1 VRRAHAAREAW
12 RFALGRGRYQRATI
26 TIEDHLWPIFRTFW
40 GVFWG
45 ISLDQIGEFLWTRQA
60 QAISASEAIPIER
73 ICFNGRRTGL
83 GTRRVSPHMPARAI
97 QAYLLQGASHR
108 PAHQLLRSRNLG
120 QRHSTTATRAR
131 QASTSASI
139 RLPPTVLACPNAYA
153 LQVLAADSARPPAQS
168 PLGVA
173 LERTRVRTR
182 SVTTTYSPSRLRPRQ
197 SSLRSSAVIPGPN
210 SRSTALVAKN

>member
-1 VRRAHAAREAW
+1 MRRTRPPFLAVFGLGTSPPAPLLAGEGAVRRAHAAREAW
-12 RFALGRGRYQRATI
+12 RFALGRGRYQRATT
-26 TIEDHLWPIFRTFW
+26 TIEDHLWLTFRTFW
-40 GVFWG
+40 CVFWG
-45 ISLDQIGEFLWTRQA
+45 ISLDQT
-60 QAISASEAIPIER
+60 SP
-73 ICFNGRRTGL
+73 GRFCL
-83 GTRRVSPHMPARAI
+83 GGYSNRANMFQRPKDWPWDSTCVAPHACKSHSSVPTA
-97 QAYLLQGASHR
+97 GVSHR

-139 RLPPTVLACPNAYA
+139 RLPSTVLACPNAYA

-182 SVTTTYSPSRLRPRQ
+182 SVTTHATLPL
-197 SSLRSSAVIPGPN
+197 
-210 SRSTALVAKN
+210 